1 MEVYLCK
8 SGHNELKSTVMSVE
22 NSRRTYL
29 QVTAIGGVGCVWKKT
44 ELLAGSDS
52 IKAWR
57 DVLISPGSYL

>member
-8 SGHNELKSTVMSVE
+8 TGHNELESTVMSVE

-29 QVTAIGGVGCVWKKT
+29 QVTAIEGLGCLWKKT

-52 IKAWR
+52 ITPTDR
-57 DVLISPGSYL
+57 HGETC